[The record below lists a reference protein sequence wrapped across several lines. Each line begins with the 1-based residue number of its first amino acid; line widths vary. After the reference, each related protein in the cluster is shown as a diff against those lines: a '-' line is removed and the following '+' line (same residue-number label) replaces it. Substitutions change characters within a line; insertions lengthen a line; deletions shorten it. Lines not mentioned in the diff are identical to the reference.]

1 MSNFK
6 ASGLNVSGD
15 ASVTGSIH
23 LIAAESNTTL
33 LNFEMDT
40 NNYDTILYR
49 CGQGN
54 GFGFNLVYS
63 GSGSGN
69 NNTFVIEA
77 DNQDS
82 DGQINALKIFQ
93 DGDVQFAQKII
104 AQEYI
109 HFRGQEDVAY
119 PFIYSGASTFLN
131 VDGNDYLNLHGD
143 VRVSTQGRFVHNP
156 GDMDF
161 DFLVNTDDEIGFFFI
176 DANDNSII
184 LGHKE
189 FTDELTANAA
199 AVTGYGAD
207 VNIMLSGS
215 AGSKDSENRGTTLIS
230 GDLVVSGTVY
240 NGDGVSF
247 TAGGDI
253 SSVVAGA
260 GLTGGGLTGDVT
272 LNVGEGD
279 GITVAANEISVDL
292 TPDSGL
298 HVDSSGLTIDNSV
311 VATLTGSQ
319 FSGNVGIT
327 GSLSIGNDV
336 LIDNNNRIYFNG
348 TATNQY
354 IYGAG
359 TSMYIDGDNVV
370 SLSADVNINLNAGA
384 SSINFVTIGSS
395 KTEFNTSLQPYNF
408 EVNTDTS
415 FATLFVDGTDE
426 TVILGHESFD
436 ASPAASEVDGYGDDV
451 KIMLSGSAGSKDT
464 STRGV
469 VLVPGDFVVSGTIY
483 DGTGASYSTGGGGG
497 SGDITSV
504 VAGTG
509 LTGGGLTGDVTLN
522 VDDSVVATL
531 TGSQFSGNVGI
542 AGSLEVEGDLSLV
555 ANSRLRLNNPGEN
568 DQYIY
573 GNNSTLNIDGDN
585 IVTLSADNNINLNA
599 GASSINFVTI
609 GSSKTE
615 FNTSLQP
622 YNFEVNTDNYFATLF
637 VDGTDETVILGHEGF
652 DSSPAASEVE
662 GYGDDVKIMLS
673 GTVGSKDSTD
683 RGVVLVSGDLVVS
696 GTIYDSAGF
705 GASKFL
711 ERGACQ
717 ISSATS
723 NNDRLYLPEDSLTES
738 TSISYYHSFVAPG
751 SGSIEKLIIRSW
763 GSAAATNLAAVGA
776 LTGSVHIGNAG
787 TDAALIE
794 TGYDSIEEVIVEDA
808 DVTGDTN
815 VIFNFVESD
824 FGPGD
829 VFAIGLKPD
838 NLWNTGGT
846 ISLSFT
852 IVGSLKQ

>member
-426 TVILGHESFD
+426 TVILGHE
-436 ASPAASEVDGYGDDV
+436 
-451 KIMLSGSAGSKDT
+451 
-464 STRGV
+464 
-469 VLVPGDFVVSGTIY
+469 
-483 DGTGASYSTGGGGG
+483 
-497 SGDITSV
+497 
-504 VAGTG
+504 
-509 LTGGGLTGDVTLN
+509 
-522 VDDSVVATL
+522 
-531 TGSQFSGNVGI
+531 
-542 AGSLEVEGDLSLV
+542 
-555 ANSRLRLNNPGEN
+555 
-568 DQYIY
+568 
-573 GNNSTLNIDGDN
+573 
-585 IVTLSADNNINLNA
+585 
-599 GASSINFVTI
+599 
-609 GSSKTE
+609 
-615 FNTSLQP
+615 
-622 YNFEVNTDNYFATLF
+622 
-637 VDGTDETVILGHEGF
+637 GF